1 MTERVYPILPDD
13 KMNFMMDKQK
23 ALREKLAHYKKIKKK
38 WSCANTA
45 LKITGISLSSILCGA
60 SILTMTPF
68 SIPIAAAILGGISL
82 GNTAVTNLLTERFTS
97 KRKKY
102 FRQKCDHIKDYLNK
116 METLFIKCKEDG
128 QISVVRKS
136 RILDQ
141 PLWKLKQEIYT
152 NHFRTFEL
160 ITFAKK
166 ILLARVSFD
175 FTSLHSV
182 SSHSTPRS
190 SYFFYNSFSF
200 HSPFIPQ
207 LAPLASSFILRE
219 MKKKWLVQMS

>member
-1 MTERVYPILPDD
+1 MTEGVYPKLPDD

-45 LKITGISLSSILCGA
+45 LKITDISLSCILCGA

-116 METLFIKCKEDG
+116 METLFIKCKEIPEEFEQFQKILKEYESG
-128 QISVVRKS
+128 MINTKS
-136 RILDQ
+136 
-141 PLWKLKQEIYT
+141 EIKSKDVKKV
-152 NHFRTFEL
+152 EKM
-160 ITFAKK
+160 AKK
-166 ILLARVSFD
+166 ELLQQR
-175 FTSLHSV
+175 L
-182 SSHSTPRS
+182 
-190 SYFFYNSFSF
+190 N
-200 HSPFIPQ
+200 Q
-207 LAPLASSFILRE
+207 LYEKTLQEL
-219 MKKKWLVQMS
+219 QH